1 LAGFI
6 FVLHQVHFL
15 SLIPLRFARS
25 SFFGRRLSLTIGTM
39 PRHQDRE
46 MSLTEIL
53 LLALVA
59 LIALADIFLA
69 SR

>member
-1 LAGFI
+1 MVFQ
-6 FVLHQVHFL
+6 HQVHFL

-25 SFFGRRLSLTIGTM
+25 AFFGRRWLLGVGTA
-39 PRHQDRE
+39 PCRQERA

-53 LLALVA
+53 LLSLVG
-59 LIALADIFLA
+59 LVALADIFLA